1 MDQLAAIRTFIR
13 IVEAGSI
20 TKAAASLDMPKSTA
34 SKLLADLESHLG
46 TKLLLRSTRS
56 ITVTPEGSA
65 YYEQVSQVVGRL
77 DDADLSLRDRSSDP
91 KGRVRVDVHSSMAI
105 SILIPALG
113 EFRAKYPDIQ
123 LVIGISDRP
132 VGLIEEGVDCVVR
145 LGRLPDTT
153 LISKTIYEDRLV
165 TCASPDYLDAYGTPK
180 TPGDL
185 AEKHILVGYFSA
197 LTRARW
203 ALTFRNG
210 AHTSE
215 IEPGG
220 PITNDSA
227 GLAEMVVQGLGIGQ
241 LYRST
246 VADQIAAGALVPILT
261 DWTMATAPISILY
274 APSKKLNLRTRLFID
289 WLSSH
294 LNDRFGRT
302 TGKTVRVDGSDG
314 AGH

>member
-1 MDQLAAIRTFIR
+1 MDQLTAIRTFIR
-13 IVEAGSI
+13 IVESGSI
-20 TKAAASLDMPKSTA
+20 TKAAASLGMPKSTA
-34 SKLLADLESHLG
+34 SKLLADLEFHLG

-77 DDADLSLRDRSSDP
+77 DDADLSLRESSSDP

-113 EFRAKYPDIQ
+113 DFRDKYPDIQ

-153 LISKTIYEDRLV
+153 LIAKTIYEDRLV
-165 TCASPDYLDAYGTPK
+165 TCASPNYLAAYGTPE
-180 TPGDL
+180 TPDDL
-185 AEKHILVGYFSA
+185 ASKHILLGYFSA
-197 LTRARW
+197 LTGTRW
-203 ALTFRNG
+203 PLTFQHG
-210 AHTSE
+210 TQTLE

-227 GLAEMVVQGLGIGQ
+227 GLAEMVAQGLGIGQ
-241 LYRST
+241 IYHST
-246 VADQIAAGALVPILT
+246 VTDYIAAGALIPILA

-274 APSKKLNLRTRLFID
+274 APSKTLNLRTRLFID

-294 LNDRFGRT
+294 LKGRFG
-302 TGKTVRVDGSDG
+302 
-314 AGH
+314 